1 MLNFFII
8 SSDFPEGTKEEA
20 DGVLPRSTYPT
31 AIVSGAEIP
40 GPWIVEGLPR
50 SGQPRIQD
58 QSFKAD

>member
-31 AIVSGAEIP
+31 AVVPGAEIP
-40 GPWIVEGLPR
+40 GPWMVEGLPK
-50 SGQPRIQD
+50 SG
-58 QSFKAD
+58 